1 MLKIIEIYPYLIAM
15 FFMVVGLYIV
25 MSQNNLIKKVVG
37 LNIFQLSVFLIYII
51 MGKVFGATA
60 PILKDGQMKNVIVS
74 DYSNPLPHV
83 LILTAIVVG
92 VATTSVA
99 YALIIRIKETFGT
112 IEEDELYA
120 LELQQTQKNMA
131 RWAHAIQRDKRAQRL
146 QGDH

>member
-1 MLKIIEIYPYLIAM
+1 MLKIIEIYPYLIAI
-15 FFMVVGLYIV
+15 FFMLVGLYIV
-25 MSQNNLIKKVVG
+25 MSQNNLVKKVVG
-37 LNIFQLSVFLIYII
+37 LNIFQISVFLLYII

-60 PILKDGQMKNVIVS
+60 PILKDGEMKNVILS

-99 YALIIRIKETFGT
+99 YALIIRIKETYNT

-120 LELQQTQKNMA
+120 LELKQTQKNMA
-131 RWAHAIQRDKRAQRL
+131 RWAHAVQRDKRLQRM